1 MPLADLTFP
10 QEEPLNVSIQVTDI
24 IYVAKLV
31 NDQSGKNHITGI
43 DTKPVA
49 WGQVVDVDF
58 DANTIQVQTTGY
70 VPGLF
75 AQIPD
80 IVGTHYLF
88 FSKDKRAN
96 ISGMLGYYA
105 EVEYRNYSRLPAE
118 MFATATEFVESS
130 K

>member
-1 MPLADLTFP
+1 MPLVDLTFP
-10 QEEPLNVSIQVTDI
+10 QQEPLNVSIQVTDI

-31 NDQSGKNHITGI
+31 NDQAGTNHITGI
-43 DTKPVA
+43 DTKPGA

>member
-1 MPLADLTFP
+1 MPLVDLTFP

-24 IYVAKLV
+24 IYAARLV
-31 NDQSGKNHITGI
+31 NDQAGTNHITGI
-43 DTKPVA
+43 DTKPLA
-49 WGQVVDVDF
+49 YGQVVDVNF
-58 DANTIQVQTTGY
+58 DTNTIQVQTTGY
-70 VPGLF
+70 APGLF

-80 IVGTHYLF
+80 IRNYYLF

-105 EVEYRNYSRLPAE
+105 EVEYRNHSKLPAE
-118 MFATATEFVESS
+118 IFATATEFVESS